1 MFISSPR
8 APSSPTTAAVDDGNL
23 GSAQR
28 KRPKKRGP
36 ARCWRSNKRP
46 AGALPRRYR
55 SISTA
60 RAVEE
65 KFAGLLLAAAI

>member
-1 MFISSPR
+1 MFIPSPR
-8 APSSPTTAAVDDGNL
+8 APLSPTIAALDDGNL

-28 KRPKKRGP
+28 KRPKKRG
-36 ARCWRSNKRP
+36 RSNKRP

-65 KFAGLLLAAAI
+65 EFSGLLLTAAI